1 MTRKTLPLVEPG
13 DVVREFTSTEVATL
27 VAQWLDAFGANR
39 DGVNAK
45 AYLWHIFSGGRYP
58 SLSGE
63 VAREEYVKQ
72 IGAEFVVLS
81 NNRKTAFVTNALP
94 QNSSLVDYYVF
105 PANLAWTMAF
115 THEEGWLGPYF
126 ARHRDFDV
134 LNEVNVRK
142 LRKLQQSEE
151 ARVKGWL

>member
-1 MTRKTLPLVEPG
+1 MSRHSRPSAL
-13 DVVREFTSTEVATL
+13 EVATDGCL
-27 VAQWLDAFGANR
+27 IRNERSCICEQTCRSIARWACCPSVA
-39 DGVNAK
+39 
-45 AYLWHIFSGGRYP
+45 
-58 SLSGE
+58 GE
-63 VAREEYVKQ
+63 AAREEYVKQ

-81 NNRKTAFVTNALP
+81 NNRKMAFVTDALP
-94 QNSSLVDYYVF
+94 QNSSLVDYCVF

-142 LRKLQQSEE
+142 VRKLQESEE
-151 ARVKGWL
+151 ARVKGWR

>member
-1 MTRKTLPLVEPG
+1 MTRKTLPLIEPG
-13 DVVREFTSTEVATL
+13 NVVREFTSTEVATL

-45 AYLWHIFSGGRYP
+45 AYLWHIFSGARYP
-58 SLSGE
+58 S
-63 VAREEYVKQ
+63 KQ

-81 NNRKTAFVTNALP
+81 NDRKMAFVTDALP
-94 QNSSLVDYYVF
+94 QSSSLVDYYVF

-134 LNEVNVRK
+134 LNEVNARK
-142 LRKLQQSEE
+142 LRKLQLSEE
-151 ARVKGWL
+151 ARLKGWR

>member
-1 MTRKTLPLVEPG
+1 MTRKTLPLIEPG
-13 DVVREFTSTEVATL
+13 NVLREFTSTEVAIL
-27 VAQWLDAFGANR
+27 VAQWLDAFGADR
-39 DGVNAK
+39 HGVNAK
-45 AYLWHIFSGGRYP
+45 AYLWHIFSGARYP
-58 SLSGE
+58 SVAGE
-63 VAREEYVKQ
+63 AAREEYVKQ

-81 NNRKTAFVTNALP
+81 NNRKMAFVTDALP
-94 QNSSLVDYYVF
+94 QNSSLVDYCVF

-142 LRKLQQSEE
+142 VRKLQESEE
-151 ARVKGWL
+151 ARVKGWR

>member
-1 MTRKTLPLVEPG
+1 MTRKTLPLIEPG
-13 DVVREFTSTEVATL
+13 KVLREFTSTEVATL
-27 VAQWLDAFGANR
+27 VAQWLDVFGANR

-45 AYLWHIFSGGRYP
+45 AYLWHIFSGARYP
-58 SLSGE
+58 ALSGE
-63 VAREEYVKQ
+63 AAREEYVKQ

-81 NNRKTAFVTNALP
+81 NDRKTAFVTDALP

-134 LNEVNVRK
+134 LNEVNARK
-142 LRKLQQSEE
+142 LRKLRQSEE
-151 ARVKGWL
+151 ARLKGWR